1 MEQRKRDGLCFKC
14 GKDGHRSSECTDG
27 PAKPASG
34 GGAKSKKVSVSEPN
48 TNRDFRSQDGNALGS
63 SEEVFLIDA
72 MQAKLEAPGRLILV
86 KLQTNG
92 MDCVG
97 MVDTAATANFISR
110 EAVKKAGV
118 NVDVLT
124 DPVVC
129 KFAND
134 SQGVVSEVVRQL
146 KVEIIG
152 EGKNFVSREQCFVL
166 DGLEVD
172 MVLSIAYI
180 RKHNIVLQ
188 PSESS
193 LTIPDRKG
201 EPIVIVKVV

>member
-1 MEQRKRDGLCFKC
+1 MPGFKADRNALMEKRKRDGLCFKC
-14 GKDGHRSSECTDG
+14 GKEGHRSSECANG
-27 PAKPASG
+27 PTKPASG
-34 GGAKSKKVSVSEPN
+34 GGAKSKKVSVFEPN

-63 SEEVFLIDA
+63 SEEVFLINA

-118 NVDVLT
+118 NVDMLT
-124 DPVVC
+124 NPVVC
-129 KFAND
+129 KFADD
-134 SQGVVSEVVRQL
+134 SQGVVSKVVRQL

-152 EGKNFVSREQCFVL
+152 KGKNFVS
-166 DGLEVD
+166 
-172 MVLSIAYI
+172 
-180 RKHNIVLQ
+180 K
-188 PSESS
+188 
-193 LTIPDRKG
+193 
-201 EPIVIVKVV
+201 

>member
-1 MEQRKRDGLCFKC
+1 M
-14 GKDGHRSSECTDG
+14 H
-27 PAKPASG
+27 
-34 GGAKSKKVSVSEPN
+34 
-48 TNRDFRSQDGNALGS
+48 
-63 SEEVFLIDA
+63 
-72 MQAKLEAPGRLILV
+72 AKLEAPGRLILV

-152 EGKNFVSREQCFVL
+152 KGKNFVSREQCFVL

-172 MVLSIAYI
+172 MVLSIAVSYT
-180 RKHNIVLQ
+180 H
-188 PSESS
+188 
-193 LTIPDRKG
+193 LTLPTN
-201 EPIVIVKVV
+201 